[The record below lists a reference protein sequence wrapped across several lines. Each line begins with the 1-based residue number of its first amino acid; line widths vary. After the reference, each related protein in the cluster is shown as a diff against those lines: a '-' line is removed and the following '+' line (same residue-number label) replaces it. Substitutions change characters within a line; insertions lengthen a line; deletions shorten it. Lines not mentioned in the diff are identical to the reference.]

1 VQFRSSG
8 SQILVRSSLASVPSS
23 VLTSVDIL
31 GTSGDSGSSSFSV
44 RSRSLVFASLFY
56 DLKAI
61 IISRLGVSS
70 LIFLLVAAVPLVV
83 VIIVLIMLL
92 IRAGSSLGVVLLQL
106 TLTTTLSVLTSL
118 GGIIVSV
125 EGIRTAL
132 ATLILISIVVASV
145 PASAATASVA
155 STALF
160 SAFDVGSMILT
171 SFFTRS
177 LFMDVTTFLPLMIV
191 VTAS

>member
-1 VQFRSSG
+1 MQFRSSG

-61 IISRLGVSS
+61 IISRLGISS
-70 LIFLLVAAVPLVV
+70 LIFLLMTTVPLVV

-92 IRAGSSLGVVLLQL
+92 IRAGSSL
-106 TLTTTLSVLTSL
+106 
-118 GGIIVSV
+118 
-125 EGIRTAL
+125 
-132 ATLILISIVVASV
+132 
-145 PASAATASVA
+145 
-155 STALF
+155 
-160 SAFDVGSMILT
+160 
-171 SFFTRS
+171 
-177 LFMDVTTFLPLMIV
+177 
-191 VTAS
+191 

>member
-70 LIFLLVAAVPLVV
+70 LIFLLMTAVPLVV

-92 IRAGSSLGVVLLQL
+92 IRARGSLGVVLLQL

-132 ATLILISIVVASV
+132 TTLILISIVVASV

-160 SAFDVGSMILT
+160 SAFDVGSLILT

-177 LFMDVTTFLPLMIV
+177 LFMDFTTFLSLMIV

>member
-61 IISRLGVSS
+61 IISRFGVSS
-70 LIFLLVAAVPLVV
+70 LIFLLMTTVPLVV

-92 IRAGSSLGVVLLQL
+92 IRARGSLGVVFLQL
-106 TLTTTLSVLTSL
+106 TLTTTLSDLTSL

-132 ATLILISIVVASV
+132 TTLILISIVVASV

-160 SAFDVGSMILT
+160 SAFDVGSLVLT
-171 SFFTRS
+171 SFFIRS
-177 LFMDVTTFLPLMIV
+177 LFMDFTTFLPLMIV

>member
-61 IISRLGVSS
+61 IISRLGISS

-92 IRAGSSLGVVLLQL
+92 IRARGSLGVVLLQL

-125 EGIRTAL
+125 EGIRTAVT
-132 ATLILISIVVASV
+132 TLILISIVVASV

-160 SAFDVGSMILT
+160 SAFNVGSLVLT

-177 LFMDVTTFLPLMIV
+177 LFMEFTTFLSLIIV
-191 VTAS
+191 VTSS